1 MTDSASTGIPAA
13 PVPAPRSFVATW
25 LLSYF
30 LGTLGVDRFYLG
42 QIGLGIAK
50 LLTLGGCGIWAL
62 VDLILILAGSMKD
75 AQGRALE
82 GYAENKTMA
91 WIVTA
96 VLVFGGAI
104 LSFLFVIPM
113 LALGAAAG
121 AYGY

>member
-1 MTDSASTGIPAA
+1 MTDSTSAAAPAA
-13 PVPAPRSFVATW
+13 TVPAPRSFVATW

-42 QIGLGIAK
+42 QVGLGVAK
-50 LLTLGGCGIWAL
+50 LLTFGGCGVWAL

-96 VLVFGGAI
+96 VLVFGGTI
-104 LSFLFVIPM
+104 LSFLVIVPM

-121 AYGY
+121 TYGY

>member
-1 MTDSASTGIPAA
+1 MTDSTSAAAPAA
-13 PVPAPRSFVATW
+13 AVPAPRSFVATW

-42 QIGLGIAK
+42 QVGLGVAK
-50 LLTLGGCGIWAL
+50 LLTFGGCGIWAL

-104 LSFLFVIPM
+104 LSFLVIVPM
-113 LALGAAAG
+113 LAVGVAAG
-121 AYGY
+121 TYGY